1 MFPQIF
7 EGFPQIFEGFPQI
20 FEGLTLLFLYLGP
33 WVPLPLLSVFEDFI
47 GGCSPSLIQ

>member
-33 WVPLPLLSVFEDFI
+33 WGLFPLLSVIEDFI
-47 GGCSPSLIQ
+47 GGCSSPLIQ